1 MRLVPVW
8 ALRPG
13 MEVARRVIYG
23 EGAPLLNT
31 GVKLQMEYIQ
41 KLKKLDIR
49 ALYIHD
55 DLIPDV
61 EIEDVILEETR
72 EKAINLV
79 RSTLAGI
86 KDNSHAKYSRLLAA
100 KQELSNVLDD
110 IISQLLVNK
119 SLTVNLS
126 DIRYTDDYTF
136 SHSVN
141 VAVYSIMT
149 AMSMGLSKSDLRNL
163 GFGAFLHDLGKV
175 IVPMHILNKP
185 GPLSELEMDEIKK
198 HPFYGKDLVEARHF
212 FNGPSLSIIYKHHER
227 IDGSGYPQGLAGNDI
242 ELFPKICAVSDVYD
256 ALSTDRPYRPG
267 FMPHKAMEIM
277 EIECEGYDLE
287 VLQTF
292 YHHIPAYPVGT
303 FVGLDNGLVAISVNN
318 THGHPTRPQVRV
330 FCTKDDFESLEQY
343 EIDLTE
349 KLNIV
354 VDRVYFDHEI
364 PEHIRYRDSL

>member
-13 MEVARRVIYG
+13 MEVARKVNYG

-49 ALYIHD
+49 AVYIHD

-61 EIEDVILEETR
+61 EMEDVILEETR

-79 RSTLAGI
+79 RSTLSGI
-86 KDNSHAKYSRLLAA
+86 KDSSHTKYSRLLAV

-110 IISQLLVNK
+110 IISQLLANK
-119 SLTVNLS
+119 GLTVNLS

-141 VAVYSIMT
+141 VAVFSIMT
-149 AMSMGLSKSDLRNL
+149 AMSMGLGKSDLKNL
-163 GFGAFLHDLGKV
+163 GLGAFLHDLGKV
-175 IVPMHILNKP
+175 VIPLNILNKA
-185 GPLSELEMDEIKK
+185 GSLSEPEMDEIKK
-198 HPFYGKDLVEARHF
+198 HPHYGKELVEARHF

-227 IDGSGYPQGLAGNDI
+227 VDGSGYPQGMVGDDI
-242 ELFPKICAVSDVYD
+242 GLFPKICAVSDVYD
-256 ALSTDRPYRPG
+256 ALVSNRPYRTG

-277 EIECEGYDLE
+277 DIESGGYDLE

-292 YHHIPAYPVGT
+292 YHHMPAYPVGT
-303 FVGLDNGLVAISVNN
+303 FVGLDSGLVAISVNN
-318 THGHPTRPQVRV
+318 THGHPTRPRVRV
-330 FCTKDDFESLEQY
+330 FCTKDDFEPLEHY

-349 KLNIV
+349 KLNVV
-354 VDRVYFDHEI
+354 VDRVYLDHEI
-364 PEHIRYRDSL
+364 PEHIRYRESV